1 MFDSIYIYVP
11 EENQVI
17 MIAEGSGDNLFDED
31 IERGYVDYIY
41 YEQYELPDNI
51 EEDMR
56 ELDGGMVML
65 TEAFQEK
72 YESTEACVPDV
83 LDMAFGQPALDWV
96 VFKN

>member
-65 TEAFQEK
+65 TELFQKK

-83 LDMAFGQPALDWV
+83 LDMAFGQPTLDWI
-96 VFKN
+96 VFEK